1 MRLAPAA
8 VSTGSVRKDE
18 SPYLHCDEQT
28 LEEYCLGILSERRTS
43 AVEEHLLVCEDCT
56 EALAVQTEFIQ
67 CLKAALRVQRGPEHM
82 AYFQKSA

>member
-8 VSTGSVRKDE
+8 VSTGSVSKAE

-28 LEEYCLGILSERRTS
+28 LEEYCLGILGERRTN
-43 AVEEHLLVCEDCT
+43 AVEEHLLICEDCT
-56 EALAVQTEFIQ
+56 EALAVQSEFIH
-67 CLKAALRVQRGPEHM
+67 CLKAALRVQRGAEQL